1 MENDED
7 FNRIL
12 EMNIEA
18 ERRRIASMAL
28 QGLLANPEWIM
39 QKTKYALKSAGK
51 DFEKGAIIL
60 KTQIAEDA
68 IEFADALIAEL
79 NKKRDGSAE

>member
-1 MENDED
+1 
-7 FNRIL
+7 
-12 EMNIEA
+12 
-18 ERRRIASMAL
+18 
-28 QGLLANPEWIM
+28 M

-79 NKKRDGSAE
+79 NKKKDGE